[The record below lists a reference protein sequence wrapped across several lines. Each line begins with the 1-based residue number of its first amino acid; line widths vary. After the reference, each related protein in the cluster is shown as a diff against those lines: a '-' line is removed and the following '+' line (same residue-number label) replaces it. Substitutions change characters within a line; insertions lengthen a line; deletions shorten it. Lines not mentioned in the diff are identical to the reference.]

1 MCFKNAL
8 ISILLIFTLPIYS
21 QIKIDDV
28 GDGWKGKVESALNL
42 IEKTD
47 QRAYNDVI
55 KYCNHISFWIG
66 NHSTTQYPN
75 SIIISTKDIR
85 INSINNLAC
94 LIVHESQHLKIN
106 AKSMVLTEY
115 EEELYC
121 YRYEYEFA
129 EKIIDIE
136 DWLIQHIINNIKI
149 LEYKIND
156 GICK

>member
-1 MCFKNAL
+1 MCIKNAL

-28 GDGWKGKVESALNL
+28 GDGWKGKVESALDL

-55 KYCNHISFWIG
+55 KYCNHISFWTG

-94 LIVHESQHLKIN
+94 LIVHESQHLKVN
-106 AKSMVLTEY
+106 DKSIVLTED

-129 EKIIDIE
+129 KKIIDIE
-136 DWLIQHIINNIKI
+136 DWLIQHIINNIKR

-156 GICK
+156 RIRK

>member
-1 MCFKNAL
+1 MCIKNAL

-28 GDGWKGKVESALNL
+28 GDGWKGKVESALDL

-55 KYCNHISFWIG
+55 KYCNHISFWTG

-94 LIVHESQHLKIN
+94 LIVHESQHLKVN
-106 AKSMVLTEY
+106 AKSIVLNED

-129 EKIIDIE
+129 KKIIDIE
-136 DWLIQHIINNIKI
+136 DWLIQHIINNIKR

-156 GICK
+156 RIRK

>member
-1 MCFKNAL
+1 MCIKNAL

-28 GDGWKGKVESALNL
+28 GDGWKGKVESALDL

-55 KYCNHISFWIG
+55 KYCNHISFWTG

-106 AKSMVLTEY
+106 AKSIVLTED

-121 YRYEYEFA
+121 YRYEYEFVK
-129 EKIIDIE
+129 KIIDIE
-136 DWLIQHIINNIKI
+136 DWLIQHIINNIKR

-156 GICK
+156 RIRK

>member
-1 MCFKNAL
+1 MCIKNAL
-8 ISILLIFTLPIYS
+8 ISILLIIYLPIHS

-28 GDGWKGKVESALNL
+28 GDGWKGKVESALFL

-55 KYCNHISFWIG
+55 KYCNHISFWNG
-66 NHSTTQYPN
+66 NHSTTQYPS
-75 SIIISTKDIR
+75 SIIISTKDIK
-85 INSINNLAC
+85 INSVNNLAC

-106 AKSMVLTEY
+106 AKSISLTEE

-129 EKIIDIE
+129 KKIVDIE
-136 DWLIQHIINNIKI
+136 DWLIHHIINNIKR

-156 GICK
+156 RIRK

>member
-1 MCFKNAL
+1 MRIKNAL
-8 ISILLIFTLPIYS
+8 ISILLLIYLPIHS

-28 GDGWKGKVESALNL
+28 GDGWKGKVESALVL

-47 QRAYNDVI
+47 QSAYNDVI
-55 KYCNHISFWIG
+55 KYCNHISFWTG
-66 NHSTTQYPN
+66 NHSTTQYPK
-75 SIIISTKDIR
+75 SIIISTKDMK

-106 AKSMVLTEY
+106 AKSIILTEE

-129 EKIIDIE
+129 KKIINIE
-136 DWLIQHIINNIKI
+136 DWLINHISSNIKK
-149 LEYKIND
+149 LEFKIND
-156 GICK
+156 RIRK

>member
-1 MCFKNAL
+1 MCIKNAL

-28 GDGWKGKVESALNL
+28 GDGWKGKVESALDL

-55 KYCNHISFWIG
+55 KYCNHISFWTG

-94 LIVHESQHLKIN
+94 LIVHESQHLKVN
-106 AKSMVLTEY
+106 AKSIVLTED

-129 EKIIDIE
+129 KKIIDIE
-136 DWLIQHIINNIKI
+136 DWLIQHIINNIKR

-156 GICK
+156 RIRK

>member
-1 MCFKNAL
+1 MCIKNAL
-8 ISILLIFTLPIYS
+8 ISILLIIYLPIHS

-28 GDGWKGKVESALNL
+28 GDGWKGKVESALVL

-55 KYCNHISFWIG
+55 KYCNHISFWNG
-66 NHSTTQYPN
+66 NHSTTQYPS

-106 AKSMVLTEY
+106 AKSIVLNED

-129 EKIIDIE
+129 RKIIDIE

-156 GICK
+156 RIRK

>member
-1 MCFKNAL
+1 MCIKNAL
-8 ISILLIFTLPIYS
+8 ISILLIIHLPIHS

-28 GDGWKGKVESALNL
+28 GDGWKSEVESALVL

-55 KYCNHISFWIG
+55 KYCNHISFWNG
-66 NHSTTQYPN
+66 NHSTTQYPS
-75 SIIISTKDIR
+75 SIIISTKDIK
-85 INSINNLAC
+85 INSVNNLAC

-106 AKSMVLTEY
+106 AKSIVLTEE

-129 EKIIDIE
+129 KKISDIE
-136 DWLIQHIINNIKI
+136 DWLLYHIIGNIKI
-149 LEYKIND
+149 LESIINEKIH
-156 GICK
+156 K

>member
-1 MCFKNAL
+1 MCIKNAL

-28 GDGWKGKVESALNL
+28 GDGWKGKVESALDL

-55 KYCNHISFWIG
+55 KYCNHISFWTG

-106 AKSMVLTEY
+106 AKSIVLTED

-129 EKIIDIE
+129 KKIIDIE
-136 DWLIQHIINNIKI
+136 DWLIQHIINNIKR

-156 GICK
+156 KIRK